1 MMSIGL
7 RQRVSYKMKMKMKM
21 KMKNPEYHGGM
32 DDLVSLVTISL
43 TVIIALAIGIIC
55 FT

>member
-1 MMSIGL
+1 MMSIDL
-7 RQRVSYKMKMKMKM
+7 RQRVSYKMKMK
-21 KMKNPEYHGGM
+21 NPEHHGDM

-43 TVIIALAIGIIC
+43 TVILALVIGIIC

>member
-1 MMSIGL
+1 
-7 RQRVSYKMKMKMKM
+7 
-21 KMKNPEYHGGM
+21 M

-43 TVIIALAIGIIC
+43 TVIVALVIGIIC

>member
-1 MMSIGL
+1 MSIGL
-7 RQRVSYKMKMKMKM
+7 RQRVSYKMKMKM